1 MIDGFGPIRN
11 TVKEEAAEEL
21 KGGDRCSAREGSDAL
36 SFLPLEVGGVT
47 LEDALCVQVHTAAK
61 RSCDQEATL
70 QSHCKLD
77 VGSRSIAP
85 FDPESCL
92 SNPV

>member
-1 MIDGFGPIRN
+1 MIDGFGPVRN
-11 TVKEEAAEEL
+11 TMKEEAAEEL

-47 LEDALCVQVHTAAK
+47 LEDALCVQVHTTAE
-61 RSCDQEATL
+61 RSYDQEATL

-77 VGSRSIAP
+77 IGSQSISL
-85 FDPESCL
+85 F
-92 SNPV
+92 